1 MSRQLFFFERPSRFV
16 AGTGTITQDGPGSK
30 SQAESAADPKDDEGY
45 KAALER
51 QRQREYEAEK
61 LACSLENKEACLMCS
76 G

>member
-1 MSRQLFFFERPSRFV
+1 MDGVGRMGID
-16 AGTGTITQDGPGSK
+16 GTVTRDGPGTTHG
-30 SQAESAADPKDDEGY
+30 QADSAQDPKDDEGY

-61 LACSLENKEACLMCS
+61 LACSMENKEACLMCS